1 MAPEIVVREILQ
13 IPLAVKNRRETA
25 DILRFDAHVGHH
37 ASPVVHLPAAGGPE
51 FPDQRV
57 GYGSDAAV
65 VVAVGVVERLNAPS
79 AGNVVLGR
87 SDFQKGIVA
96 ERAGRLHESLAEGP
110 LAEQYGAVQ
119 ILQRAR
125 DDLGSRG
132 RLAVDQ
138 HDDGHPRID
147 RVGLRRER
155 LVEFADTAFHRHD
168 FGPFGN
174 QQGENLDGLL
184 QYASAVASQVD
195 DQRRGALLLELDER
209 AAHVEAALFRE
220 IVVQDV
226 SDPVGDH
233 AVIGNA
239 RYLDALAP

>member
-1 MAPEIVVREILQ
+1 M
-13 IPLAVKNRRETA
+13 
-25 DILRFDAHVGHH
+25 
-37 ASPVVHLPAAGGPE
+37 
-51 FPDQRV
+51 PDVYKRQ
-57 GYGSDAAV
+57 
-65 VVAVGVVERLNAPS
+65 
-79 AGNVVLGR
+79 
-87 SDFQKGIVA
+87 
-96 ERAGRLHESLAEGP
+96 
-110 LAEQYGAVQ
+110 
-119 ILQRAR
+119 
-125 DDLGSRG
+125 LGSRG

-226 SDPVGDH
+226 SCLLYTSRCV
-233 AVIGNA
+233 
-239 RYLDALAP
+239 